1 MNNKFLI
8 VLLSCIVL
16 AGCSKKEQAAE
27 EASPSTEN
35 AATAA
40 DAAVADTDAVGS
52 AEANATP
59 VTEQKPETILNPT
72 VNPVEQNRRMVRE
85 AQVGFS
91 AQDVV
96 KTTLA
101 VDKLTVETGGFVEQK
116 NINFQVT
123 DIQTQNIADGK
134 IKVFEKVEP
143 QAEMIVRIPSDKA
156 ANFVN
161 QLLPLMYFMNQQQ
174 YSAKRY
180 ELKLLEEKIDQ
191 TQTVPSNTRNT
202 QLNEI
207 SRLTQ
212 METQDRVRYS
222 TIALQINQ
230 PTLVR
235 ERIDVNINAVARLNA
250 DSFWKRAWN
259 GVQYG
264 WQFVLDLLVFL
275 ITIWPLYIVLIVGL
289 IIFKTV
295 RNILKRLKS
304 E

>member
-1 MNNKFLI
+1 MNNKLLI
-8 VLLSCIVL
+8 ALLSCIIVI
-16 AGCSKKEQAAE
+16 GCSKREQAPE
-27 EASPSTEN
+27 EAAPSTE
-35 AATAA
+35 TTTTA
-40 DAAVADTDAVGS
+40 DAAVADAESAAPADANS
-52 AEANATP
+52 TP
-59 VTEQKPETILNPT
+59 VNAQKPDTLLNPDI
-72 VNPVEQNRRMVRE
+72 NPVEQNRRMVRE
-85 AQVGFS
+85 AQVSFS
-91 AQDVV
+91 TQDVV

-123 DIQTQNIADGK
+123 DVETQNIAEGK

-143 QAEMIVRIPSDKA
+143 QAEMIVRIPSEKA
-156 ANFVN
+156 ADFVN

-191 TQTVPSNTRNT
+191 THSVPSNTRNT

-222 TIALQINQ
+222 TIALHINQ

-235 ERIDVNINAVARLNA
+235 ERIDVNINTVARLNA
-250 DSFWKRAWN
+250 DNFWKRAWN
-259 GVQYG
+259 GIQYG
-264 WQFVLDLLVFL
+264 WQFVLDLSIFL
-275 ITIWPLYIVLIVGL
+275 ITIWPLYIVLIIGF
-289 IIFKTV
+289 IIFKAARKV
-295 RNILKRLKS
+295 LNRFKS
-304 E
+304 K